1 MLQHIQVGPFDI
13 LTVMFQVLDQ
23 DKVKNPNRYELSCF
37 GSHVGKGRRSYQN
50 RFVDIKLKSFLT
62 DHFAIRDSRF
72 LESRT

>member
-1 MLQHIQVGPFDI
+1 M
-13 LTVMFQVLDQ
+13 
-23 DKVKNPNRYELSCF
+23 KNPNRYELSCF
-37 GSHVGKGRRSYQN
+37 GSHDGKGRRSYQN